1 MSHGNHGHISKPGA
15 SFVGREPV
23 LFSEAH
29 LQELVREIREDKKY
43 PMMPTIYNRDLA
55 FDQLV
60 MNLRKQA
67 VGKFYLSPDAFEY
80 VKKIFVEKYY
90 SAQIKAGFPVMI
102 ITTEAYIAAV
112 MQATLNTF
120 HKSGAANDTGFSAIY
135 EILHVPPGRKK
146 KQVYLHFNK
155 IMKRN
160 EIFLKRSELVYKTI
174 DSFILDTEIEEF
186 QDLKKYWW
194 HPVQMAAQN
203 ITIAPETLVM
213 RIHLNLTDLV
223 AYRVSLQDIV
233 RALLDEKPAMVNFL
247 FGSIK
252 DAVMDIVIDYN
263 LVFSEITAA
272 RDVKE
277 DTNYL
282 QVHYR
287 YFYNRYL
294 YPVFESLRVSGIPGV
309 EHLYLGEANV
319 FSAFRKINKLGGELL
334 NKILSHPIMT
344 KYDSDLK
351 SSMNSK
357 ELSYFFI
364 TKKRDVTLYSG
375 VSDECI
381 QRLIEAYSGKMIKI
395 EDLENNAI
403 LSPGLTDANFLMIL
417 PGNIS
422 AKDSLSPDRI
432 VTGTIPPDEKLP
444 PNAIHDVDGTISNH
458 YYAVLDSV
466 SLEKVLELPD
476 CDYRYTY
483 CNNFHVMARVFGIE
497 MARMYHLY
505 NSMEIIE
512 SLDTT
517 ASPGYISAFSD
528 VVTQRG
534 RFLGINSTGIA
545 RQAGGFMYRSTI
557 SEPNKILPTAALFD
571 KQGESIHGS
580 SAALTVGQTPKIGTG
595 LTSYGVKF
603 DLEPEKVSAEDFGKI
618 LLSLEGEKKQIFS
631 IDVLYDTATSAEE
644 AHEATSMFQE
654 GVTRGKINKV
664 RHDEKRKI
672 DPQAL
677 LDFKGE
683 PSMATI
689 QMIDAIAVP
698 ITATGLPRAIGVLMD
713 KYRPRPVPEFFRD
726 NFDPDIVPRIPDF
739 NITLK
744 KSEYIDL
751 EFLLSI
757 ILQMN

>member
-1 MSHGNHGHISKPGA
+1 MSYVNHGLIKKSRA
-15 SFVGREPV
+15 TFVGQEPV
-23 LFSEAH
+23 LFTEEH
-29 LQELVREIREDKKY
+29 LENIVSEIREDKKY
-43 PMMPTIYNRDLA
+43 PMMPTIYNRQLA

-67 VGKFYLSPDAFEY
+67 VGKYYLSPDAFEY
-80 VKKIFVEKYY
+80 VKKTVIEKYY

-102 ITTEAYIAAV
+102 VATEAYIAAV

-146 KQVYLHFNK
+146 KQVYLHFNRV
-155 IMKRN
+155 MKRN

-174 DSFILDTEIEEF
+174 DSFIIDTEIEEF
-186 QDLKKYWW
+186 GNLKKYWW
-194 HPVQMAAQN
+194 HPVQMVAQD

-213 RIHLNLTDLV
+213 RLHLNLTDLV

-233 RALLDEKPAMVNFL
+233 EALLNEKPAMVNFL
-247 FGSIK
+247 YGSIK
-252 DAVMDIVIDYN
+252 DAIMDIVIDYN

-294 YPVFESLRVSGIPGV
+294 YPVFESIRVSGVPGV
-309 EHLYLGEANV
+309 DHLYLGEANV
-319 FSAFRKINKLGGELL
+319 FAAFRKINKLGGELL
-334 NKILSHPIMT
+334 AKILSHPTMA
-344 KYDSDLK
+344 KYDTDLK
-351 SSMNSK
+351 DLMKSE

-364 TKKRDVTLYSG
+364 TKRRDVTLYSG

-381 QRLIEAYSGKMIKI
+381 QRLIKAHSGEMAKI
-395 EDLENNAI
+395 SDLEAMSI
-403 LSPGLTDANFLMIL
+403 IPPGLTDADFLMVI
-417 PGNIS
+417 PGNVS
-422 AKDSLSPDRI
+422 AKDSLSPDKI
-432 VTGTIPPDEKLP
+432 DDP
-444 PNAIHDVDGTISNH
+444 DGTIGNH

-466 SLEKVLELPD
+466 SLEKILELPD

-603 DLEPEKVSAEDFGKI
+603 DLEPEKVSAEDFGKV

-664 RHDEKRKI
+664 RHEDIRKI
-672 DPQAL
+672 DPKAL

-683 PSMATI
+683 PSAATI
-689 QMIDAIAVP
+689 QMIDAISVP
-698 ITATGLPRAIGVLMD
+698 IIGTGLPRGISILMD

-726 NFDPDIVPRIPDF
+726 NFDRNIVPGIPDF

-744 KSEYIDL
+744 KTEYIDL
-751 EFLLSI
+751 EFLLSVL
-757 ILQMN
+757 LQVD